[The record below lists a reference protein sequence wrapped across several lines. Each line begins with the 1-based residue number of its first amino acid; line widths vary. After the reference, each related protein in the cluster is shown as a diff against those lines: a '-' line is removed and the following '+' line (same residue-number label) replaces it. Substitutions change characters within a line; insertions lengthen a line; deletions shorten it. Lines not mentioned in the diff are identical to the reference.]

1 VLVPAFETLASVAEQ
16 DGTRRH
22 QFMAIRRAIVEGTGG
37 NHGDGESGVPL
48 FEWPILR
55 TGITNYVRYGPPD
68 ALRKD
73 SGSWRN
79 ISQEFTSSHA
89 L

>member
-1 VLVPAFETLASVAEQ
+1 MPAFETLASVAEQ

-37 NHGDGESGVPL
+37 DNGDGESGVPL

-55 TGITNYVRYGPPD
+55 ARVTNYFRYGPAG
-68 ALRKD
+68 ALRKNT
-73 SGSWRN
+73 GSWRN
-79 ISQEFTSSHA
+79 ISQEFASSHA